1 MSKEHQE
8 SSAWSERDERGRS
21 GAEITR
27 DQNMLNRTGNF
38 KDFTVDEMRNFGR
51 VLSNGIA

>member
-21 GAEITR
+21 GAEIPR
-27 DQNMLNRTGNF
+27 DQNMLNLTGSF